1 MIRVLIYGRWK
12 YFKALGI
19 IESFGAG
26 IGEAKRALEEKGSP
40 TLYYKT
46 FDITD
51 NVTSVV
57 IPVNEEYMEIKDDTK
72 PKKKIGIESETQEI
86 KQIILNSNYSS
97 STKRKLIQIFEQLGT
112 EILGNSKI
120 VEVLGCSETTATSYI
135 KKMCDE
141 LHIIHAVEGSGK
153 GKYVFRQ

>member
-1 MIRVLIYGRWK
+1 
-12 YFKALGI
+12 
-19 IESFGAG
+19 
-26 IGEAKRALEEKGSP
+26 
-40 TLYYKT
+40 
-46 FDITD
+46 
-51 NVTSVV
+51 
-57 IPVNEEYMEIKDDTK
+57 MEIKDDTK